1 MNGAGTRVAMEPL
14 RRFVE
19 IAQSK
24 AQLHFHGVVARRG
37 QQHLS
42 LSASCVDALLQHF
55 GGCNDHQNFVSATR
69 VFQ

>member
-24 AQLHFHGVVARRG
+24 RNCQMLWIGR
-37 QQHLS
+37 
-42 LSASCVDALLQHF
+42 
-55 GGCNDHQNFVSATR
+55 VS
-69 VFQ
+69 